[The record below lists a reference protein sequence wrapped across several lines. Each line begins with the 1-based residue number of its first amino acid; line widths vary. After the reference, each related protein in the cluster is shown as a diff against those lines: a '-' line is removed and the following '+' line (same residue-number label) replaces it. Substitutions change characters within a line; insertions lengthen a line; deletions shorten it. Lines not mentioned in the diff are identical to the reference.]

1 MSWSQNYAP
10 LGSPLISA
18 LVASLPIVLLLVLL
32 GGFHVRAL
40 YAALASLA
48 AALGLAIGVFGMPPV
63 LAFASAGFGAA
74 FGLFP
79 IGWIVVNAI
88 FIYELSVA
96 TGQFEVLKRHI
107 TSLADDR
114 RIQVLLIAFSFGA
127 FIEGCAGFGA
137 PVAITGALLIGLGF
151 RPLDAA
157 VLALIGNTAPVA
169 FGSVGIPLITL
180 NKVTG
185 LDLHLLSAMVG
196 RQLPIFSFLVP
207 FWLVAV
213 QAGWRGMLGV
223 WPACFVTGFT
233 FGVTQFL
240 VSNFHGP
247 WLVDLASAVVSMG
260 ALVALLRVWR
270 PTPEGSAPAGPQSPA
285 PGSSEHVPAAA
296 ALRAWS
302 PWLML
307 SLFVLIWSI
316 PIVKDTLNGLS
327 SPKLQIPLLH
337 NAVVRVP
344 PVVPQPEPEKAEF
357 ALNWLTATGTSL
369 LLAGIVAGLLLGQTA
384 GKLARLYGR
393 TLLRVRVSLLTIAA
407 MLALGFTT
415 RYSGTDTALGI
426 ALAQTGWW
434 FPFFSPL
441 IGWLGVALTGS
452 DTSSNVLFGNLQQVT
467 AAQLGLPPILT
478 AAANSSGGVMGK
490 MIDAQSIVVASVA
503 TGGHPDSPRAGTIL
517 RAVFLHSL
525 ALAVLVGLFVLL
537 QAYAFPQIIP

>member
-1 MSWSQNYAP
+1 MPWPQNYAP
-10 LGSPLISA
+10 LGSPLLSA
-18 LVASLPIVLLLVLL
+18 AVAALPIVLLLALL

-40 YAALASLA
+40 HAALAALA
-48 AALGLAIGVFGMPPV
+48 GALVLAVGVFGMPPA
-63 LAFASAGFGAA
+63 LALAAAGFGAA

-88 FIYELSVA
+88 FIYELSVV
-96 TGQFEVLKRHI
+96 TGQFEVLKRHV

-137 PVAITGALLIGLGF
+137 PVAISGALLIGLGF
-151 RPLDAA
+151 RPLEAA

-196 RQLPIFSFLVP
+196 RQLPIFSLLVP

-223 WPACFVTGFT
+223 WPACLVTGLS

-240 VSNFHGP
+240 VSNYHGP
-247 WLVDLASAVVSMG
+247 WLVDMISAIVSML
-260 ALVALLRVWR
+260 ALVGLLRVWR
-270 PTPEGSAPAGPQSPA
+270 PKSSAAPVGVTESIPAG
-285 PGSSEHVPAAA
+285 AAF
-296 ALRAWS
+296 RAWL

-307 SLFVLIWSI
+307 SVFVLVWSF
-316 PIVKDTLNGLS
+316 PAVKDTLNGLS
-327 SPKLQIPLLH
+327 SPKIPIPLLH
-337 NAVVRVP
+337 NAVLRVP
-344 PVVPQPEPEKAEF
+344 PVVAHPEPEKAEF
-357 ALNWLTATGTSL
+357 VLNWLTATGTSL
-369 LLAGIVAGLLLGQTA
+369 LLAGLTAGLFLGQNA
-384 GKLARLYGR
+384 AQLARLYGR
-393 TLLRVRVSLLTIAA
+393 TLLRVRTSLLTIAA

-415 RYSGTDTALGI
+415 RYSGTDTTMGI

-441 IGWLGVALTGS
+441 LGWLGVALTGS

-467 AAQLGLPPILT
+467 AQQLGLPPLLT

-503 TGGHPDSPRAGTIL
+503 TGGHPDSPPAGTIL
-517 RAVFLHSL
+517 RAVFWHSL
-525 ALAVLVGLFVLL
+525 AFAVLVGLLVLA
-537 QAYAFPQIIP
+537 QAYVFPQIVPR